1 MKLKI
6 TTDAGSVWTRPLNHL
21 MSGHISHLR
30 RMIGKEKFSE
40 LSVIGKTEV
49 KLGNQTV
56 TYELIKGENT

>member
-1 MKLKI
+1 MTLKI
-6 TTDAGSVWTRPLNHL
+6 TTDAGSVTRSLNHL

-40 LSVIGKTEV
+40 LSVLGKTEV

-56 TYELIKGENT
+56 TYELIGEEQ